1 MATSPPLRPRS
12 RDRGALDAVVP
23 LLVGALIVGLCAALV
38 LPAGALLT
46 RAFDT
51 HGQVEGRLRPLPER
65 STVYAADGSPIGV
78 LGRVNRAVVR
88 DYQDLPKV
96 LIDAVV
102 ASEDRTFWTNGGVD
116 VPAMARAL
124 VANVDSG
131 DVEQGGSTITQQLVK
146 NRVLDDSQTLD
157 RKAQE
162 LVLAYRLKHELGP
175 QRVLLE
181 YLNTVYF
188 GENSYGVATA
198 AARIVGKP
206 LSELSIPDAALLV
219 GLIRSPGQTNPFDHP
234 DVALARRNQ
243 VIAAMVD
250 AGSITPTEAVTAIQS
265 PLPQPA
271 NRPSADL
278 RPRTYFVDEV
288 QRRLLA
294 DPRLGAT
301 AGQRARRLLEGGL
314 QIHTTFDPHIQQVAE
329 DAVHNIVPPS
339 QFTASVAVMDPQ
351 TGNVLA
357 LVGGP
362 NFADAQYN
370 LATQGARQPGS
381 TFKMITLATALENGY
396 SPEDQVDGT
405 AGCRFD
411 IPGQPPW
418 TPSGGGAGI
427 MTIRDATVNS
437 INCAYARI
445 ITGLGPD
452 KVAATA
458 AKMGITH
465 RVPAVPSITLGS
477 VEASPLEMATVAS
490 TIAADGVRR
499 NPQFITSVTQADGW
513 PIVKGGDPG
522 VQAISPQTAHTVVDV
537 LKGVLARGTGV
548 RAQIDRPAFGKTGS
562 TDDLADAWFVGATPT
577 LAVAVWMG
585 DPGARVSMYDVGGQ
599 AAFGGTYPAAI
610 WARVMTDGLAGAP
623 APDFAPP
630 DPGLWPAPTF
640 VSEAGRGVAPAPGG
654 RAAGPG
660 EKAKGKKK

>member
-1 MATSPPLRPRS
+1 MATSPSLRSPS
-12 RDRGALDAVVP
+12 RDRSAFDAVAP

-38 LPAGALLT
+38 VPAGILFA

-51 HGQVEGRLRPLPER
+51 HGVVEGRLRTLAER
-65 STVYAADGSPIGV
+65 STVYAADGSVIGN
-78 LGRVNRAVVR
+78 LGRVDRAVVR
-88 DYQDLPKV
+88 DYHDLPRV

-102 ASEDRTFWTNGGVD
+102 AAEDHTYWTNGGVD
-116 VPAMARAL
+116 VPAMVRAL
-124 VANVDSG
+124 KANVDSG
-131 DVEQGGSTITQQLVK
+131 DVEQGGSTIAQQLVK
-146 NRVLDDSQTLD
+146 NRMLDNSQTLD

-175 QRVLLE
+175 ERVLLE

-206 LSELSIPDAALLV
+206 LGQLSISDAALLA
-219 GLIRSPGQTNPFDHP
+219 GLIRSPSRTDPFDHS
-234 DVALARRNQ
+234 DAALARRNE
-243 VIAAMVD
+243 VIAAMAD
-250 AGSITPTEAVTAIQS
+250 AGSITPGEAMTAVGA
-265 PLPQPA
+265 PLPQVA
-271 NRPSADL
+271 QRPPADL

-301 AGQRARRLLEGGL
+301 AGERAHRLLTGGL

-329 DAVHNIVPPS
+329 DAVHDIVPPS
-339 QFTASVAVMDPQ
+339 QFTASVAVTDPQ

-362 NFADAQYN
+362 NFGDAQYN

-381 TFKMITLATALENGY
+381 TFKTITLATALENGY

-418 TPSGGGAGI
+418 MPAGGGAGI

-458 AKMGITH
+458 RAMGITH
-465 RVPAVPSITLGS
+465 RVPPVPSITLGS

-490 TIAADGVRR
+490 TIAADGVRH
-499 NPQFITSVTQADGW
+499 NPRFITSVTESNGW
-513 PIVKGGDPG
+513 PLFENADPG
-522 VQAISPQTAHTVVDV
+522 MQAISPQTARTVVDV

-548 RAQIDRPAFGKTGS
+548 RAQIDRRRSARPGAPTTTPTRGS
-562 TDDLADAWFVGATPT
+562 SGRRRRWPSPCGWATP
-577 LAVAVWMG
+577 
-585 DPGARVSMYDVGGQ
+585 ARGCRCTTSVVRSC
-599 AAFGGTYPAAI
+599 
-610 WARVMTDGLAGAP
+610 
-623 APDFAPP
+623 
-630 DPGLWPAPTF
+630 
-640 VSEAGRGVAPAPGG
+640 S
-654 RAAGPG
+654 AGPTRPRSG
-660 EKAKGKKK
+660 PGS